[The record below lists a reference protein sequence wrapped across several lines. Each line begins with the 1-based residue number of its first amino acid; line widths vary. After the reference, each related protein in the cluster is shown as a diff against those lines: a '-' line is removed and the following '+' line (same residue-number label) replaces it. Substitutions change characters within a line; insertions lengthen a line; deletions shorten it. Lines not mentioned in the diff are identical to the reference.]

1 MRNGTWRF
9 WKAIAY
15 FLLVTIPLIGSSRPR
30 AQELL
35 KAIEPGTGYSRLK
48 QWAIEHRLVFE
59 NFTKDTLVILGP
71 FQESGDADPYLI
83 NILSRFC
90 AGDDYAGRA
99 FSIILQQKIEFNQ
112 RGDRVIRGDRLVEVF
127 GKYRT
132 YIDAL
137 AGKSSEDGRFT
148 GDYKMRRERMNELKG
163 IAVGAT
169 SEQGGWEVGLFS
181 HPSFLLIQVTRSK
194 DELCK

>member
-1 MRNGTWRF
+1 
-9 WKAIAY
+9 
-15 FLLVTIPLIGSSRPR
+15 
-30 AQELL
+30 
-35 KAIEPGTGYSRLK
+35 
-48 QWAIEHRLVFE
+48 VFE

-71 FQESGDADPYLI
+71 FQESGDTDPYLI
-83 NILSRFC
+83 NILSKFC

-99 FSIILQQKIEFNQ
+99 FSITLQQKIEFD
-112 RGDRVIRGDRLVEVF
+112 GLRGDRLVEVF
-127 GKYRT
+127 AKYRN

-148 GDYKMRRERMNELKG
+148 GDYKMRRERMNDLKG

-169 SEQGGWEVGLFS
+169 SNQGGWEVGLFS
-181 HPSFLLIQVTRSK
+181 HRSYLLIQVTRSK